1 MEKYYRAKSLCSIFF
16 SLNLNFKRQTMKKIF
31 LTFTLAILSLSAF
44 GQEKNKKINMEVD
57 GKCEMCK
64 MRIEKAA
71 LGVKGVKYAL
81 WDVPSHNLA
90 LIIDERK
97 TDAMQIKTALVEVG
111 HDTKE
116 LKATE
121 EAYNQVHPCCRY
133 REDGTD
139 DSESH

>member
-1 MEKYYRAKSLCSIFF
+1 
-16 SLNLNFKRQTMKKIF
+16 MKKIITVLALMF
-31 LTFTLAILSLSAF
+31 FTMTTFA
-44 GQEKNKKINMEVD
+44 QEKNKKLTMEVD
-57 GKCEMCK
+57 GVCEMCK

-81 WDVPSHNLA
+81 WDIPSHQLS

-97 TDAMQIKTALVEVG
+97 TDPMKIKTALVTVG

-121 EAYNQVHPCCRY
+121 KAYNKVMPCCRY
-133 REDGTD
+133 RD
-139 DSESH
+139 DDVVNSHKN

>member
-1 MEKYYRAKSLCSIFF
+1 MKNIFF
-16 SLNLNFKRQTMKKIF
+16 TTV
-31 LTFTLAILSLSAF
+31 LTLITAMTFA
-44 GQEKNKKINMEVD
+44 QEKNKKLTMAVD

-81 WDVPSHNLA
+81 WDIPSHELS

-97 TDAMQIKTALVEVG
+97 TDPMKIKTALVAVG

-121 EAYNQVHPCCRY
+121 EAYAAVHPCCKY
-133 REDGTD
+133 REDNSD
-139 DSESH
+139 DSQSHEN